1 MDLITITESYIICLI
16 CQIISL
22 SLVSFLSY
30 PSFAILPEGSLF
42 NINLIMS
49 LLVISRKNDGSPSLQ
64 NIIGIS
70 QTQKQGF
77 PQSVSHQPFQF
88 NLLLPPNM
96 QPTLNPKI
104 ACISKEPV
112 LLLASAPSIPALFQL
127 TISYLSFQA
136 QLQQCLLQEAFCE
149 TSPLT
154 THTNM
159 CAYVC
164 TRIYMQIHAH
174 TIIFPI
180 TPSPCLT
187 VVFI

>member
-22 SLVSFLSY
+22 SLVSFPSY

-127 TISYLSFQA
+127 TISSRLSSSNASSKKLFVKHHH
-136 QLQQCLLQEAFCE
+136 
-149 TSPLT
+149 SPPTLT
-154 THTNM
+154 
-159 CAYVC
+159 CAYIC
-164 TRIYMQIHAH
+164 TRIYMQIHTH
-174 TIIFPI
+174 YYIPNHPKSMPNCGIY
-180 TPSPCLT
+180 LMKL
-187 VVFI
+187 